1 MRTKALLCA
10 AGMLAAAATSMA
22 QSNVYSLNVVGYI
35 NIPYTN
41 GFQMVANQLHSD
53 STGTNNTVGGVFGTN
68 LPTGTQVYGFSTTS
82 GYATATLIANGTW
95 TGGQPVVNESLS
107 AGRGVWLRI
116 PGASGTGG
124 NVTIVGEVKQGTTGV
139 PIATGFQI
147 SSLVPPLSTTIK
159 TAMGY
164 PAGTGDRVF
173 QFSNATGY
181 LPTRTYLAS
190 GSWTPTEPTPAV
202 GESFWISRAA
212 ANGATTWN
220 QTYNVP

>member
-1 MRTKALLCA
+1 
-10 AGMLAAAATSMA
+10 MA

-35 NIPYTN
+35 NVPYTN

-53 STGTNNTVGGVFGTN
+53 STGTNNTVTGVFGTN
-68 LPTGTQVYGFSTTS
+68 LPALSQVYGFSTVS
-82 GYATATLIANGTW
+82 GYGTATLLVNGTW
-95 TGGQPVVNESLS
+95 SGGQPTVNNSLK
-107 AGRGVWLRI
+107 AGGGVWLKI
-116 PGASGTGG
+116 PGTTGTSG
-124 NVTIVGEVKQGTTGV
+124 NVTEVGEVHQGTTAV

-147 SSLVPPLSTTIK
+147 ASLVPPLSTTIK

-164 PAGTGDRVF
+164 PAGNLDRVY
-173 QFSNATGY
+173 QFSNPTGY
-181 LPTRTYLAS
+181 LPTRTYLSAGA

-202 GESFWISRAA
+202 GEAFWIQRAA

>member
-35 NIPYTN
+35 NVPYAS
-41 GFQMVANQLHSD
+41 GFQMIANQLHSD
-53 STGTNNTVGGVFGTN
+53 STGTNNTVTSVFGTN
-68 LPTGTQVYGFSTTS
+68 YASGTQVYGFNNVG
-82 GYATATLIANGTW
+82 GYQTATLLANGTW
-95 TGGQPVVNESLS
+95 NNAANVNPSLN

-116 PGASGTGG
+116 LGTG
-124 NVTIVGEVKQGTTGV
+124 VTGSVTEVGEVHQGTTGV
-139 PIATGFQI
+139 PIAVGFQI
-147 SSLVPPLSTTIK
+147 ASLVPPLSTTIK

-173 QFSNATGY
+173 QFANPGGY
-181 LPTRTYLAS
+181 LPTRTYLANGTWS
-190 GSWTPTEPTPAV
+190 PTEPTPAV
-202 GESFWISRAA
+202 GEAFWISRSA